1 MSWCSKVFYF
11 QESKTNIIQYLSSSF
26 SKNERD
32 YIPGTNI
39 RHGSIKADHHHI
51 EQSSNCENSMSIGN
65 GYEAFL
71 DDEEGDELLANLV
84 L

>member
-1 MSWCSKVFYF
+1 MVFQNLFYF
-11 QESKTNIIQYLSSSF
+11 QESKTNIIQYLSSSC

-51 EQSSNCENSMSIGN
+51 EQKSYCKNSVSIGN

-71 DDEEGDELLANLV
+71 DDEEGDEMLANLD